1 MFWLLIIILAYFFL
15 ALSSLG
21 DKIFLKGKE
30 DAKTYVFYV
39 GLLSGLVVLLIPFMD
54 FNIPPINI
62 LIWSFLEGIVYIAA
76 LYTMYYA
83 LDRFEV
89 STIVPILGGFQ
100 PIFIFLLSIVFFQI
114 TELSLK
120 NILAL
125 VILIIGTF
133 LISLNKDGAKVKSKE
148 MLFAVFPAFLFG
160 LDFILTKQ
168 VFNSQPFLEGL
179 IYMRV
184 ASFIVV
190 LLFLLNNKFRKN
202 IFKKSKNN
210 NNNKGFVF
218 LGTQTAGAIGILLQ
232 SYAISLVPVYSL
244 AILNALKGI
253 QYIFLFIATFLISIF
268 HSKVLKENFD
278 KKSITLKI
286 TSIFII
292 AIGIALLA
300 V

>member
-1 MFWLLIIILAYFFL
+1 MFWLVIIILAYFFL

-39 GLLSGLVVLLIPFMD
+39 GLLSGLVVLLIPFID

-62 LIWSFLEGIVYIAA
+62 LMWPFLEGIVYIAA

-133 LISLNKDGAKVKSKE
+133 LISLNKDRVKVKSKE
-148 MLFAVFPAFLFG
+148 ILFAVFPAFLFG

-210 NNNKGFVF
+210 NNKGFVF

-253 QYIFLFIATFLISIF
+253 QYIFLFIVTFLISIF

-286 TSIFII
+286 ASILII

-300 V
+300 I